1 MKNRVRRFRVRSK
14 LTQKDL
20 ADAVEVT
27 RQTIIAV
34 EKGRYD
40 PSLRLALRLARF
52 FGVPIE
58 DLFLYSTRELSAR
71 SRQEGS
77 RRPATNS

>member
-1 MKNRVRRFRVRSK
+1 MRRFRVRSK

>member
-1 MKNRVRRFRVRSK
+1 LKNRVRRFRVRSK

-52 FGVPIE
+52 FGVPVE

>member
-1 MKNRVRRFRVRSK
+1 MRRFRVRSK

-52 FGVPIE
+52 FGVPVE
-58 DLFLYSTRELSAR
+58 DLFLYPTRELSAR

-77 RRPATNS
+77 RRPVTIL

>member
-1 MKNRVRRFRVRSK
+1 LKNRVRRFRVRSK

-52 FGVPIE
+52 FGVPVE

-77 RRPATNS
+77 RTPATNS

>member
-1 MKNRVRRFRVRSK
+1 M
-14 LTQKDL
+14 TQQQL

-40 PSLRLALRLARF
+40 PSLKLALKLARF
-52 FGVPIE
+52 FGVSVE
-58 DLFLYSTRELSAR
+58 DLFLYSAREPNA
-71 SRQEGS
+71 GS
-77 RRPATNS
+77 GQRNPRAPG

>member
-52 FGVPIE
+52 FGVPVE

-77 RRPATNS
+77 GRPPTSS

>member
-20 ADAVEVT
+20 ANAVEVT

-52 FGVPIE
+52 FGVPVE

>member
-52 FGVPIE
+52 FGVPVE